1 MSILTTS
8 EPPTTATLPAGSVC
22 CTVTVQRPSSRV
34 GSVQVAA
41 TAEHVTVVA
50 PGLVALMV
58 VVASASYG
66 LTVKVGVVVRVM
78 LPSVTLKL
86 TRHLRNWD
94 GILNVV

>member
-1 MSILTTS
+1 M
-8 EPPTTATLPAGSVC
+8 
-22 CTVTVQRPSSRV
+22 
-34 GSVQVAA
+34 QVAA

-78 LPSVTLKL
+78 LSVVLVPESEAVMRSGVLAAGATTSSTIESSGDPEAGAASVLVARSAA
-86 TRHLRNWD
+86 T
-94 GILNVV
+94 VYT